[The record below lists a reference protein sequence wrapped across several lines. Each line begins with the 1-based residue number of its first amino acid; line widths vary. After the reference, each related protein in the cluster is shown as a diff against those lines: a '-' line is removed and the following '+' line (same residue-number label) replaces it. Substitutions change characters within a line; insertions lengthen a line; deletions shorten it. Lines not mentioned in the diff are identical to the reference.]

1 MIWLVIINPATEKIR
16 LVQCFDYEAREY
28 NFFPDENGDP
38 IYFTEHQ
45 YALAWIQD
53 NIKEEE
59 EKATAEAPQEETEEE
74 TLESLLKKAAT
85 EPAMRPQFYKK
96 LLDTKIILLILHA
109 N

>member
-28 NFFPDENGDP
+28 DFFPDENSDP

-53 NIKEEE
+53 NIKEDLIDIKCENTRHIPLRA
-59 EKATAEAPQEETEEE
+59 KY
-74 TLESLLKKAAT
+74 LKS
-85 EPAMRPQFYKK
+85 
-96 LLDTKIILLILHA
+96 
-109 N
+109 